1 MSGMYDYLTWRGDLR
16 FEADP
21 LGEVDALI
29 LAWLSY
35 YEFEKIEDHNILG
48 MSLCSLLELHESTF
62 GQVVKPA
69 AIKGIIPGVSAT
81 YLMKSLCD
89 TNRYRDVVLRDFKAV
104 NDHENSIQ
112 FSASS
117 FELPSGEE
125 VVAFRGTDTSVAGWK
140 EDCQLSYSESVPAQ
154 GFAKEYLTYRSQY
167 TDKII
172 VTGHSKGGNLSLFA
186 TMLGEP
192 DLADKIINIYNFD
205 GPGFCFDIKQ
215 TTNYA
220 ALAPRVKSFIPQ
232 SSIVG
237 ILLEH
242 VEDYEVVDSTM
253 ASILQHDAFF
263 WKVLGKKLVTL
274 DKRSLS
280 SEMIDSILTDWLAKL
295 SFEERKDFI
304 ETLFAVFEKAGIKH
318 FTDLQSESF
327 SKMRAILSEM
337 GNIEPEKRKMIVSFI
352 MELMKSSGSN
362 VVSSIAA
369 APVNTFK
376 LATSKLSG
384 LFKKSSEE

>member
-1 MSGMYDYLTWRGDLR
+1 MSGMYDYLDWRGDIG
-16 FEADP
+16 FKADP

-35 YEFEKIEDHNILG
+35 YEFEKLEGQNLLG
-48 MSLCSLLELHESTF
+48 MTVSSLTKLHESTF
-62 GQVVKPA
+62 GEIVKPA
-69 AIKGIIPGVSAT
+69 ALKGIIPGVSAT
-81 YLMKSLCD
+81 YLLKSLSTSD
-89 TNRYRDVVLRDFKAV
+89 RYKDVVLQDFKAI

-117 FELPSGEE
+117 FLLPSGEE

-154 GFAKEYLTYRSQY
+154 KYAQEYLNYRKQY
-167 TDKII
+167 SDRII
-172 VTGHSKGGNLSLFA
+172 VAGHSKGGNLALYA

-192 DLADKIINIYNFD
+192 DLADRIVNIYNFD

-215 TTNYA
+215 TQNYA
-220 ALAPRVKSFIPQ
+220 ALAPKVMTFIPQ

-242 VEDYEVVDSTM
+242 ADEYQVVDSTM

-274 DKRSLS
+274 EKRSFS
-280 SEMIDSILTDWLAKL
+280 SEMIDSILVDWLAKL
-295 SFEERKDFI
+295 SFEDRKDFI
-304 ETLFAVFEKAGIKH
+304 ETLFAVFENAGIKY
-318 FTDLQSESF
+318 FTDLQTESF
-327 SKMRAILSEM
+327 SKIRAIISEM
-337 GNIEPEKRKMIVSFI
+337 SNIEPEKRKMVLSFI

-362 VVSSIAA
+362 VFTTITA
-369 APVNTFK
+369 APVNTIK
-376 LATSKLSG
+376 SATSKLTG
-384 LFKKSSEE
+384 LFKRGTT